1 MLQLFTDGIQLVF
14 SGKTKFRNSC
24 LNDLGKFSAKNHVR
38 GNSWHTN
45 QIISEFKL
53 GKTKVICKSIIY
65 ERIIKCEF
73 ADCLFEIL
81 IENMP

>member
-45 QIISEFKL
+45 QAPCFIISEYKL

-73 ADCLFEIL
+73 AEAYLKF
-81 IENMP
+81 